1 MPSSPIQ
8 GKGALSGCLS
18 LARMV
23 GVWAGKFILWVA
35 MMSLAWVLTKVVSFA
50 DRYGRVG
57 LALSIAGLVS
67 VGALYLF
74 SVGGEG
80 QLEMAQI
87 ADSISQDLS
96 RAQPET
102 AIIQQEDEDT
112 TDLAEP

>member
-1 MPSSPIQ
+1 
-8 GKGALSGCLS
+8 
-18 LARMV
+18 MV

-35 MMSLAWVLTKVVSFA
+35 MMSIAWVLTKVVSFA

-80 QLEMAQI
+80 QLHHRVRRLAAGTVEQAEEQRRH
-87 ADSISQDLS
+87 A
-96 RAQPET
+96 AAAT
-102 AIIQQEDEDT
+102 AVR
-112 TDLAEP
+112 LR